1 MDLDSRARTGKTGT
15 EAPPPAW
22 TSVIAARRR
31 GQDLPTE
38 TPRTLFPEIEELL
51 ARPSGH

>member
-1 MDLDSRARTGKTGT
+1 MDLDSTTRTGKTGT
-15 EAPPPAW
+15 DTPPPAW

-31 GQDLPTE
+31 GQVLPTE
-38 TPRTLFPEIEELL
+38 GPRTLFPEIEELL